1 MPEGTDTAGRVFG
14 IDLGTTYSA
23 IAYLDDTGR
32 PSVCRSQA
40 SNAETMPS
48 VVYFETPTNVVV
60 GETAKQSAVLDPPN
74 VVSLIKR
81 RMGSDWKADYHGEDY
96 TPEKISALILRQL
109 AADAAAHTG
118 GSVEQ
123 VVITVPAY
131 FGGREKKATENA
143 GRIAGLDVVGILPEP
158 VAAAI
163 HYDLTSGGADKTVLV
178 YDLGGGT
185 FDTTVI
191 HVNSGEVTV
200 VCTDGDT
207 DLGGANWDE
216 RLAEHVLTRFIE
228 LANPSD
234 PPDDD
239 LEFLQEVATKAEDL
253 KKQLSQ
259 QQARPLLLRFAG
271 ASAKVEVTRADFET
285 MTADLMDRTVGI
297 VKRTLATLEEK
308 QPGGQI
314 DEVLLVG
321 GSTRMPM
328 VAERLTAEFGWT
340 PKLHD
345 PDLAVAKGAAIFAL
359 ARVAFRMQQ
368 EARESAGSAAE
379 ADERAAEVVQEVAR
393 QYGLPAATV
402 EELSARKSVSVLPKA
417 FGVRVLDPDDPDRRR
432 EIVHHLAFANDQLP
446 VTGRG
451 FPAQTTHHRQS
462 SVEIAIYEQAGTVV
476 SEDLSANTQLTD
488 GVGVIDGIPAQ
499 PPGQFAQID
508 IKMDINDDGL
518 LVVRAAERSTKKDLE
533 IKVRVGMSEQEIDD
547 AASSVSKI
555 AVSS

>member
-1 MPEGTDTAGRVFG
+1 MPEGTQGSGRVFG

-32 PSVCRSQA
+32 PTVCRSQT

-60 GETAKQSAVLDPPN
+60 GETGKQSAVLDPRN

-81 RMGSDWKADYHGEDY
+81 QMGSDWKSDYHGKDY
-96 TPEKISALILRQL
+96 TPEEISALILRQL

-118 GSVEQ
+118 GPVEQ

-143 GRIAGLDVVGILPEP
+143 GRIAGLDVVGIVPEP

-163 HYDLTSGGADKTVLV
+163 HYDLTTGGADKTVLV

-191 HVNSGEVTV
+191 KVSAGEVTV
-200 VCTDGDT
+200 ICTDGDT
-207 DLGGANWDE
+207 SLGGADWDE
-216 RLAEHVLTRFIE
+216 RLTEHVLARFTE
-228 LANPSD
+228 LANPSES
-234 PPDDD
+234 PDDD
-239 LEFLQEVATKAEDL
+239 LEFQQEVATKAEEL

-259 QQARPLLLRFAG
+259 QQSRPLPLRFAG
-271 ASAKVEVTRADFET
+271 ASARVEVTRAEFES
-285 MTADLMDRTVGI
+285 MTADLLDRTVDI
-297 VKRTLATLEEK
+297 VQRTLDTLAEK
-308 QPGGQI
+308 QPGATI

-321 GSTRMPM
+321 GSTKMPM
-328 VAERLTAEFGWT
+328 VAAKLTEKFGWD

-359 ARVAFRMQQ
+359 SRVAYRMQQ
-368 EARESAGSAAE
+368 EARETAGSEAE
-379 ADERAAEVVQEVAR
+379 GAERAAEVVQEVAR
-393 QYGLPAATV
+393 QYGLPVATV
-402 EELSARKSVSVLPKA
+402 QELVERKAVSVLPKA
-417 FGVRVLDPDDPDRRR
+417 FGVRVLDPQDPAGSR
-432 EIVHHLAFANDQLP
+432 EIVHHLAFANDPLP

-451 FPAQTTHHRQS
+451 FPAQTTHHRQP

-476 SEDLSANTQLTD
+476 SEELSANNPLTD
-488 GVGVIDGIPAQ
+488 GVGVIDGIPPQ
-499 PPGQFAQID
+499 PPGQFARITIQ
-508 IKMDINDDGL
+508 MDIDDDGL
-518 LVVRAAERSTKKDLE
+518 LVVRATEQSTQKNLE
-533 IKVRVGMSEQEIDD
+533 IKVRVGMSDQELED
-547 AASSVSKI
+547 AVSSVSKI